1 MEDWKKYLHQTKP
14 VNQLLNDSIIVI
26 DTNVLLAAY
35 QWREVTVNE
44 VLNALQKIKDEKR
57 LRIPLQVIKEFSR
70 NRPHEIQQRIND
82 LDTLISKLQKEKP
95 LIERVPMLE
104 GKDSLK
110 VIEELRANYNEAVKN
125 YRDGLINLRDHL
137 KELFYNDHFLDKIM
151 KLAEGTILLPEQ
163 TEQDLEKEA
172 KERFKLKLPPGFKDS
187 SKEENSAGDF
197 IVWSS
202 ILQLKSNVVFV
213 SGDKKT
219 DWVYQ
224 DSKKNPITARRELV
238 EEFFIKTGR
247 DFAHI
252 TPKDFITSLNPAVSE
267 HVKEDLINYK
277 TINQQNLSRKDNENI
292 NKNSPLRI
300 KEVSE
305 RIINLIEDLCNKN
318 NITPGRG
325 VYNDLASLVKNH
337 IISREIHDE
346 IEFVLT
352 INRDFSLHL
361 LNDFEVNFAISM
373 GEKCIKALTAYLDI

>member
-1 MEDWKKYLHQTKP
+1 MEDWKKYLHQPKP
-14 VNQLLNDSIIVI
+14 VTQLLNDSIIVI

-70 NRPHEIQQRIND
+70 NRPHEIQQRMND
-82 LDTLISKLQKEKP
+82 LDTLISKMQKEKP

-110 VIEELRANYNEAVKN
+110 EIEELRENYNKAVKN

-151 KLAEGTILLPEQ
+151 ELAEGTILLPEQ

-172 KERFKLKLPPGFKDS
+172 KERFKLKIPPGFKDS
-187 SKEENSAGDF
+187 SKEENSSGDF

-213 SGDKKT
+213 SGDKKP

-267 HVKEDLINYK
+267 HVKEDLVNYE
-277 TINQQNLSRKDNENI
+277 TINQQNLSKKDKENI
-292 NKNSPLRI
+292 NKNSFL
-300 KEVSE
+300 KMVSE
-305 RIINLIEDLCNKN
+305 RIIFLLEDLCYKN
-318 NITPGRG
+318 NITIGRS
-325 VYNDLASLVKNH
+325 VYDDLASLTEKR
-337 IISREIHDE
+337 IITEKIREE
-346 IEFVLT
+346 IEYVLK
-352 INRDFSLHL
+352 IYNGLDFNI
-361 LNDFEVNFAISM
+361 LNDFDVDYAIIL
-373 GEKCIKALTAYLDI
+373 GEKCIETLTAYRDF

>member
-1 MEDWKKYLHQTKP
+1 MEDWKKYLHQPKP
-14 VNQLLNDSIIVI
+14 VTQLLNDSIIVI
-26 DTNVLLAAY
+26 NTNVLLAAY

-44 VLNALQKIKDEKR
+44 VLNALQKIKDENR

-70 NRPHEIQQRIND
+70 NRPHEIQHRIND
-82 LDTLISKLQKEKP
+82 LDTLISKMQKEKP
-95 LIERVPMLE
+95 LIEHVPMLE

-110 VIEELRANYNEAVKN
+110 VIEELRANYNKAVKD
-125 YRDGLINLRDHL
+125 YRVGLINLRDHL

-213 SGDKKT
+213 SGDKKP

-267 HVKEDLINYK
+267 HVKEDLVNYK
-277 TINQQNLSRKDNENI
+277 TINQQNLSRKDNENM
-292 NKNSPLRI
+292 NKNSFPNLKRFV
-300 KEVSE
+300 KE
-305 RIINLIEDLCNKN
+305 
-318 NITPGRG
+318 
-325 VYNDLASLVKNH
+325 
-337 IISREIHDE
+337 
-346 IEFVLT
+346 
-352 INRDFSLHL
+352 
-361 LNDFEVNFAISM
+361 
-373 GEKCIKALTAYLDI
+373 

>member
-187 SKEENSAGDF
+187 SKEENSDGDF

-346 IEFVLT
+346 IEFVLK

>member
-1 MEDWKKYLHQTKP
+1 MEDWKKYLHQPKP
-14 VNQLLNDSIIVI
+14 VTQLLNDSIIVI

-44 VLNALQKIKDEKR
+44 VLNALQKIKDENR

-70 NRPHEIQQRIND
+70 NRPHEIQQRMND

-110 VIEELRANYNEAVKN
+110 EIEELRENYNKAIKD
-125 YRDGLINLRDHL
+125 YKDGLINLRDHL
-137 KELFYNDHFLDKIM
+137 KELFYKDQFLDKIM
-151 KLAEGTILLPEQ
+151 ELAEDTILLPEQ
-163 TEQDLEKEA
+163 TEQNLQKEA
-172 KERFKLKLPPGFKDS
+172 KERFKLKIPPGFKDS

-213 SGDKKT
+213 SGDKKP

-238 EEFFIKTGR
+238 EEFFNKTGR

-277 TINQQNLSRKDNENI
+277 TINQQKLSRKDKENI
-292 NKNSPLRI
+292 NNDPFLKFQM
-300 KEVSE
+300 VCE
-305 RIINLIEDLCNKN
+305 RISFLIEDLCIKN
-318 NITPGRG
+318 NITIGESIYTNL
-325 VYNDLASLVKNH
+325 VSLVKRGV
-337 IISREIHDE
+337 ISERIRGE
-346 IEFVLT
+346 IEFILK
-352 INRDFSLHL
+352 INKDLPLSIMDGLDVH
-361 LNDFEVNFAISM
+361 FAIRV
-373 GEKCIKALTAYLDI
+373 GEQCIETLTAYLDF

>member
-1 MEDWKKYLHQTKP
+1 MEEWKKYLHQP
-14 VNQLLNDSIIVI
+14 NSVSELLNDSIIVI

-44 VLNALQKIKDEKR
+44 VLNALQKIKDENR

-70 NRPHEIQQRIND
+70 NRPHEIQQRMND
-82 LDTLISKLQKEKP
+82 LDTLISKMQKEKP
-95 LIERVPMLE
+95 FLERVPMLE

-110 VIEELRANYNEAVKN
+110 EIEELRENYNKAVKD
-125 YRDGLINLRDHL
+125 YRDGLIKLRDHL

-151 KLAEGTILLPEQ
+151 ELAEGTILLPEKGDH
-163 TEQDLEKEA
+163 DLEKEA
-172 KERFKLKLPPGFKDS
+172 KERFKLKIPPGFKDS

-213 SGDKKT
+213 SGDKKP

-267 HVKEDLINYK
+267 HVKEDLVNYK
-277 TINQQNLSRKDNENI
+277 TINQQNLSRKDNENM
-292 NKNSPLRI
+292 NKNSFPNL
-300 KEVSE
+300 KAVCK
-305 RIINLIEDLCNKN
+305 RIIFLVEELC
-318 NITPGRG
+318 ITNDITLGG
-325 VYNDLASLVKNH
+325 SVYDDLAALVEKH
-337 IISREIHDE
+337 IIAGRIRTE
-346 IEFVLT
+346 IEFVLKINKDLDFT
-352 INRDFSLHL
+352 I
-361 LNDFEVNFAISM
+361 LNDLQVNFATSL
-373 GEKCIKALTAYLDI
+373 GEKCIETLTEYLYI

>member
-1 MEDWKKYLHQTKP
+1 MEDWKKYLHQPKP
-14 VNQLLNDSIIVI
+14 VTQLLNDSIIVI

-44 VLNALQKIKDEKR
+44 VLNALQKIKDEQR

-70 NRPHEIQQRIND
+70 NRPHEIQQRMND
-82 LDTLISKLQKEKP
+82 LDTLISKMQKEKP

-110 VIEELRANYNEAVKN
+110 KIEELRENYNKVIKDFKDE
-125 YRDGLINLRDHL
+125 LINLRDHL

-151 KLAEGTILLPEQ
+151 ELAEGTILLPEQ

-172 KERFKLKLPPGFKDS
+172 KERFKLKIPPGFKDS

-213 SGDKKT
+213 SGDKKP

-238 EEFFIKTGR
+238 EEFFNKTGK

-252 TPKDFITSLNPAVSE
+252 TPKDFVTALNPGVSE
-267 HVKEDLINYK
+267 HVKEDLSKYSFESSNETDDIISDKSIKLSLLIAEIEKNLIKISFKYNIAHGEQRNSLLTNIYKAGLLNRNDKEKIESIFRIRNNLAHNINFEDSYIYM
-277 TINQQNLSRKDNENI
+277 TINLAENMI
-292 NKNSPLRI
+292 EKL
-300 KEVSE
+300 K
-305 RIINLIEDLCNKN
+305 IILD
-318 NITPGRG
+318 G
-325 VYNDLASLVKNH
+325 ND
-337 IISREIHDE
+337 
-346 IEFVLT
+346 
-352 INRDFSLHL
+352 
-361 LNDFEVNFAISM
+361 
-373 GEKCIKALTAYLDI
+373 

>member
-1 MEDWKKYLHQTKP
+1 MEEWKKYLHQPNP
-14 VNQLLNDSIIVI
+14 VSELLNDSIIVI

-70 NRPHEIQQRIND
+70 NRPHEIQQRMND
-82 LDTLISKLQKEKP
+82 LDTLISKMQKEKP

-110 VIEELRANYNEAVKN
+110 EIEELRENYNKAVKN

-151 KLAEGTILLPEQ
+151 ELAEGTILLPEQ

-172 KERFKLKLPPGFKDS
+172 KERFKLKIPPGFKDS
-187 SKEENSAGDF
+187 SKEENSSGDF

-213 SGDKKT
+213 SGDKKP

-224 DSKKNPITARRELV
+224 DSKKKPITARRELV

-267 HVKEDLINYK
+267 HVKEDLVNYEA
-277 TINQQNLSRKDNENI
+277 INQQNLSKKDKENI
-292 NKNSPLRI
+292 NKNSFL
-300 KEVSE
+300 KMVSE
-305 RIINLIEDLCNKN
+305 RIIFLLEDLCYKN
-318 NITPGRG
+318 NITIGRS
-325 VYNDLASLVKNH
+325 VYDDLASLTEKR
-337 IISREIHDE
+337 IITEKIREE
-346 IEFVLT
+346 IEYVLK
-352 INRDFSLHL
+352 IYNGLDFNI
-361 LNDFEVNFAISM
+361 LNDFDVGYAIIL
-373 GEKCIKALTAYLDI
+373 GEKCIETLTAYRDF